1 MRASIPGLDDLLAAC
16 ATGCAAN
23 STGTILVS
31 PQNRLLISNESMSA
45 DEIHEGIAA
54 RNGKHED
61 NGEWHHKFPQN

>member
-1 MRASIPGLDDLLAAC
+1 M
-16 ATGCAAN
+16 
-23 STGTILVS
+23 VS